1 MPTADAPS
9 LWTRICQAFHRV
21 FGHKESEAAAEEMPV
36 AASTYGRKKP
46 EEAEEGEG
54 LYEKRLTQI
63 EALASYIVAHEP
75 LWNYGGAFR
84 EGTVTD
90 NVLGE
95 LLKAAPENYEAAITR
110 LFPAEASTGAIP
122 ALKRLVQDAKRRG
135 GVDRAEIEE
144 KAPSLTWLIG
154 LVACSE
160 TTHMGNENIN
170 KMLWPGLR
178 PDEFRYLRE
187 KPEEGEQ
194 GEDVYRKRLNQIQ
207 VLADALLEH
216 QELWNRGQA
225 LVPMASTKNIN
236 TALASF
242 LQATNEQTCKE
253 LVQRLINGDHPE
265 CVIWVLSRLLC
276 DAERRGHVNRATI
289 EKTASSLRALIF
301 AVGASETAQM
311 PGIMI
316 SGFWLP

>member
-1 MPTADAPS
+1 
-9 LWTRICQAFHRV
+9 
-21 FGHKESEAAAEEMPV
+21 
-36 AASTYGRKKP
+36 
-46 EEAEEGEG
+46 
-54 LYEKRLTQI
+54 
-63 EALASYIVAHEP
+63 
-75 LWNYGGAFR
+75 
-84 EGTVTD
+84 
-90 NVLGE
+90 
-95 LLKAAPENYEAAITR
+95 
-110 LFPAEASTGAIP
+110 
-122 ALKRLVQDAKRRG
+122 
-135 GVDRAEIEE
+135 
-144 KAPSLTWLIG
+144 
-154 LVACSE
+154 
-160 TTHMGNENIN
+160 
-170 KMLWPGLR
+170 MLWPGLR